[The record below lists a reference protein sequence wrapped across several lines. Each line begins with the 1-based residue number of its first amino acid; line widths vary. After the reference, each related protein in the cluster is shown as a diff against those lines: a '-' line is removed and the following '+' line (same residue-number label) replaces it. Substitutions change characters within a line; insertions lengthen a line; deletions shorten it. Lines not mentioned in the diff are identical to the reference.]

1 VIRVTI
7 FWVLV
12 GVVACGAGDLRA
24 SAKTLPSVAIRAL
37 DGGAVR
43 LGEFKGKVVVVDFWA
58 SWCAPCRVT
67 FPALNRMHEEF
78 ASKGV
83 EVLAINVDERRRD
96 LDAFLAEQPHSMR
109 VLLDPKGAATNAFNV
124 RAVPTAFLI
133 DRQGVIR
140 FSHVGYTAAALE
152 SFRTEITSL
161 LAESHD

>member
-1 VIRVTI
+1 MIRVTI
-7 FWVLV
+7 FCALAA
-12 GVVACGAGDLRA
+12 VVASGAGDLRA
-24 SAKTLPSVAIRAL
+24 SAKTLPAVAVRAL
-37 DGGAVR
+37 DGATVR

-83 EVLAINVDERRRD
+83 EVLAINVDERRHD

-109 VLLDPKGAATNAFNV
+109 VLLDPKAAATNAFNV
-124 RAVPTAFLI
+124 RAVPTAFVI

-140 FSHVGYTAAALE
+140 FSHVGYTEAALE

-161 LAESHD
+161 LAESSD